1 LVDLNPKFSI
11 FVLNRTTKNREG
23 GVMARKVINV
33 GGELIE
39 IPEFPKRWIYI
50 AVVGILGLWLLAS
63 GFYTIDADE
72 VGVIQRFGKYIR
84 TTDPGLHLKIPL
96 GVEAVK
102 KVKVQRVF
110 KEEFGFRTAQAG
122 VQTRYVEGSL
132 LEESLM
138 LTGDLNSAVVEWIVQ
153 YRIKDPVKYLFHVR
167 NVEETL
173 RDVSQS
179 VMQLVVGDRSVD
191 EVIVLSRSEIEDDAL
206 QLTQKSLDE
215 FETGL
220 DVVTVKL
227 QDVNPPEPV
236 QPAFNEVNQ
245 ARQEKERIINEAM
258 EAYNK
263 VIPQARGQA
272 EQTLRQAEGYATNR
286 VNRARGDAEK
296 FLAVWREY
304 TKARDVTRRRI
315 YLETMLEIMPKL
327 NNIYVVDEAQKGLIP
342 LLQFPQKEATK

>member
-1 LVDLNPKFSI
+1 
-11 FVLNRTTKNREG
+11 
-23 GVMARKVINV
+23 MARRVINV

-39 IPEFPKRWIYI
+39 IPEFPKRWIYLGI
-50 AVVGILGLWLLAS
+50 VGILGLWLLVS
-63 GFYTIDADE
+63 GFYTVDADE

-84 TTDPGLHLKIPL
+84 TTEPGLHLKIPL
-96 GVEAVK
+96 GIETVK

-110 KEEFGFRTAQAG
+110 KEEFGFRTAEAG
-122 VQTRYVEGSL
+122 VQSRYAAGSFL
-132 LEESLM
+132 DESLM

-191 EVIVLSRSEIEDDAL
+191 EVIVLRRSEIEDEAL
-206 QLTQKSLDE
+206 RLTQKSLDE

-263 VIPQARGQA
+263 VIPQAKGQA
-272 EQTLRQAEGYATNR
+272 EQMLRQAEGYATNR

-315 YLETMLEIMPKL
+315 YLETMQEILPKL
-327 NNIYVVDEAQKGLIP
+327 ENIYVVDEAQKGLIP
-342 LLQFPQKEATK
+342 LLQFPKKEESK